1 MNITLI
7 VGFLVLVNFIVLIG
21 LILLIRDIV
30 SIKLLSTQ
38 VHNALG
44 NVVGRMQQQD
54 IYLNKLGNAFGQFT
68 SLIEGMVDKMNDQDM
83 MGPRQ
88 GMLYRTIDGKYA
100 ASSLEDLVNKIKND
114 GAEDNY
120 LSKDEIDD
128 LRRLFEDDD
137 DEE

>member
-1 MNITLI
+1 MTIIL
-7 VGFLVLVNFIVLIG
+7 GFLVLVNFIVLIG
-21 LILLIRDIV
+21 LVLLIRDIV

-54 IYLNKLGNAFGQFT
+54 IYLNKLGNAFSQFT
-68 SLIEGMVDKMNDQDM
+68 SLIEGVVDKINDQDM

-100 ASSLEDLVNKIKND
+100 ASSLEDLVNKIKTD

>member
-1 MNITLI
+1 MNMTIIL
-7 VGFLVLVNFIVLIG
+7 GFLVLVNFIVLIG
-21 LILLIRDIV
+21 LVLLIRDIV

-54 IYLNKLGNAFGQFT
+54 IYLNKLGNAFSQFT
-68 SLIEGMVDKMNDQDM
+68 SLIEGVVDKINDQDM

-100 ASSLEDLVNKIKND
+100 ASSLEDLVNKIKTD